1 MLVIADASPLHY
13 LVLIAAPDILPL
25 LFGRVVVPRVVAQEL
40 QHPQTPTLVRLWMA
54 APPAW
59 LDIHEMDTTP
69 DASLAHLDPGEQAAI
84 TLAQAL
90 HAE

>member
-1 MLVIADASPLHY
+1 MLVVADASPLHY
-13 LVLIAAPDILPL
+13 LVLIAAPDFLPL

-40 QHPQTPTLVRLWMA
+40 QHPQTPALVRLWMA
-54 APPAW
+54 APLGWISTRWA
-59 LDIHEMDTTP
+59 TTR